1 MGTQH
6 MAYINILLVG
16 LVHKVTHGDEE
27 VLEQRNDPC
36 GINWG
41 KGDEQSS
48 TTTKEVSHFIIS
60 MQILTIELMAS

>member
-6 MAYINILLVG
+6 MTNIIILAVG
-16 LVHKVTHGDEE
+16 HVHKVTHGDEE
-27 VLEQRNDPC
+27 VLEQRNDLS
-36 GINWG
+36 GINGG